1 MRVSFDL
8 DDTLIFKSV
17 EGPTDASLPPLQRS
31 YSEERLRAGTLEVMQ
46 ALAERGHEI
55 WVYTNSFRG
64 KTELLN
70 WFAECGL
77 PVANVVNQQIHD
89 IKRTELGTESLS
101 PAKCPPWF
109 GIDVHIDDS
118 LEIEADA
125 RLYGFEV
132 IRIAPED
139 ADWVA
144 TILAAMRG
152 R

>member
-8 DDTLIFKSV
+8 DDTLIFKTV
-17 EGPTDASLPPLQRS
+17 EGPTDESLPPLQRS
-31 YSEERLRAGTLEVMQ
+31 YQEERLRAGTREVML
-46 ALAERGHEI
+46 ALAERGHELWI
-55 WVYTNSFRG
+55 YTNSFRG

-70 WFAECGL
+70 WFAECWL
-77 PVANVVNQQIHD
+77 PVTNIVNQQMHD
-89 IKRTELGTESLS
+89 MKRSELGPDTLS

-125 RLYGFEV
+125 RLYGFKV
-132 IRIAPED
+132 IRIAPDD

-144 TILAAMRG
+144 SVLAAVDAL
-152 R
+152 